1 MIDYPNG
8 PQNGYSPL
16 DRLPPPALSDD
27 LRYYLGLAWRWSW
40 LLILLA
46 LIGGAAGYFF
56 SIRETPIYRA
66 TATMWITEPRGLT
79 EGSAGLAGERITS
92 TYVELMTQL
101 PVLERVVNELG
112 LPISPQELQ
121 GTITVSVLNQTQ
133 LLRVQ
138 VENADPLT
146 AARIANTIGVVFAEF
161 NEEFQTA
168 SYADSKTALSSQLA
182 TVDQQIQDANRQLA
196 DLFATFEQI
205 ELEDGSIQYVP
216 NLDQQ
221 RERDRLE
228 TNLALYQQIYSDLLQ
243 SYENV
248 RLAEIQG
255 SSNVTMV
262 EPALVPNRPV
272 RPNVFQATLLA
283 SVVGLFVAGG
293 IVFLVEA
300 LDDTIKGPND
310 VHRHLGLPVLG
321 YIHHYENSKEGLATL
336 LEPRSPISEAY
347 RSLRT
352 NVLSA
357 EVDDPIRTL
366 MITSP
371 SPRDGKSQ
379 IAANLTVVLAQ
390 GGRKA
395 VLLDADLRRPTQ
407 HKLLNLPNRIGL
419 TDLVADGSKTI
430 DSALKATA
438 VPYLR
443 LVSSGGLPPNPAE
456 VLGSEKMM
464 EILRTVRE
472 RSDIVLI
479 DTPPALAVTD
489 AVYLSSKVDAVL
501 LVLKPGTTKISFAR
515 QTVEQLLRNRANLIG
530 VVLNDIKRG
539 GGRYGYYANGY
550 YHYYQSYYGSEPTR
564 RKAAAKR
571 IGE

>member
-8 PQNGYSPL
+8 PENGHTSSNPL
-16 DRLPPPALSDD
+16 DYLPPPALSDD

-40 LLILLA
+40 LLILLT

-56 SIRETPIYRA
+56 SSRETPIYQA

-101 PVLERVVNELG
+101 PVLQAVIDELG
-112 LPISPQELQ
+112 LRISPQDLK
-121 GTITVSVLNQTQ
+121 GTITVSILNQTQ
-133 LLRVQ
+133 LLIVR

-146 AARIANTIGVVFAEF
+146 AARIANTIGVVFTEI
-161 NEEFQTA
+161 NQEFQTE
-168 SYADSKTALSSQLA
+168 SYADSKAALSSQLA
-182 TVDQQIQDANRQLA
+182 QVDGQIQDANRQLS
-196 DLFATFEQI
+196 DLFGTFEQI
-205 ELEDGSIQYVP
+205 ELEDGSIQFVP
-216 NLDQQ
+216 TLDQQ

-228 TNLALYQQIYSDLLQ
+228 ANLALYQQIYSDLLQ
-243 SYENV
+243 SYENI

-255 SSNVTMV
+255 SSKVTMV
-262 EPALVPNRPV
+262 EPALTPTRPV
-272 RPNVFQATLLA
+272 RPNVFQATALA
-283 SVVGLFVAGG
+283 AVVGLFVAGG
-293 IVFLVEA
+293 VVFLIEA
-300 LDDTIKGPND
+300 LDDTVKGPND

-321 YIHHYENSKEGLATL
+321 YVYHYDNAREGLPTV
-336 LEPRSPISEAY
+336 LEPRSPIAEAY

-352 NVLSA
+352 NVQSA
-357 EVDDPIRTL
+357 ENETPIRTL

-371 SPRDGKSQ
+371 SPKDGKSQ
-379 IAANLTVVLAQ
+379 IAANLTVVMAQ
-390 GGRKA
+390 GGKRA

-407 HKLLNLPNRIGL
+407 HKLMNLPNRVGL
-419 TDLVADGSKTI
+419 TDLVADVTKPI
-430 DSALKATA
+430 DAAMKATS

-464 EILRTVRE
+464 EILRTVRD
-472 RSDIVLI
+472 RSDIVLV

-489 AVYLSSKVDAVL
+489 AVFLASKVDAVL

-515 QTVEQLLRNRANLIG
+515 QTVEQLLRNRANIIG

-539 GGRYGYYANGY
+539 SGRYGYYANGY
-550 YHYYQSYYGSEPTR
+550 YHYYQTYYGSEAT
-564 RKAAAKR
+564 KQK
-571 IGE
+571 